1 MCDYAGLAAPEGAQ
15 GYSYRSAVEN
25 ENTPWHNATYIVYNG
40 DQGRNDI
47 PMRSI
52 IADVDG
58 QTYKYIFTRNDL
70 DELYDLD
77 NDPME
82 ITSLVQLEE
91 HRSLRN
97 LLRKQLVEWMQE
109 TDDIIELED

>member
-1 MCDYAGLAAPEGAQ
+1 
-15 GYSYRSAVEN
+15 
-25 ENTPWHNATYIVYNG
+25 
-40 DQGRNDI
+40 
-47 PMRSI
+47 MRSI